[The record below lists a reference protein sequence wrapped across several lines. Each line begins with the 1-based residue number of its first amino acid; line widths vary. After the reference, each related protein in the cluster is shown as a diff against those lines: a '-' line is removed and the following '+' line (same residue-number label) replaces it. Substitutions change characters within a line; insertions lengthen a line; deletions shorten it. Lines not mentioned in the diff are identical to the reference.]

1 MQKDHVTSQ
10 KRQRNKQR
18 RPLRFAFHLTY
29 WVSVAAALL
38 AIITACAP
46 ANPSLVVPNPPIK
59 PPEDLGTHLFKFS
72 SAQRTF
78 EQARYDENIISV
90 FFQAEKD
97 GKSVNDVKASE
108 LRVQE
113 NNINVTPFS
122 LGADREK
129 FEKVADIVFVVDIT
143 GTMTAFIESAK
154 KRLKEFINSSRA
166 KNYHTRM
173 CISTFGD
180 YTVKKCTNFFD
191 NNPKDPSTTAQV
203 SELLDEL
210 EQLQAYKGEGKDPGW
225 PDLPENS
232 LGALID
238 ASKAPWASDSQR
250 FVILVT
256 DWGFL
261 SSPDN
266 RGSIGDKAPFM
277 KDVTKAIKDSQI
289 KVFAVTPS
297 KWPGYNS
304 PFQGEPGIVQSS
316 GGEFFEF
323 DDVLKGKISLDHVLQ
338 RILFNIQTTYKLTY
352 TVEKVAGLNPKAP
365 LAQREVKVSL
375 TDSNRGV
382 IQVNSILSSMPTG
395 REHYL
400 QAWKIEGEP
409 IHQKSLKVYI
419 DGKEARES
427 DYSVNGNEVKF
438 TAVPKPGTQLRFVF
452 FFEAIEKNLRL
463 EPVSIKGVANSGNTK
478 VYLNDKE
485 ARPEDVFFEQDLEGD
500 TSLRLAPSLMANN
513 DPYEIRKNQS
523 LKVRIVRQ
531 PSRF

>member
-1 MQKDHVTSQ
+1 MQKSLETQVIRQ
-10 KRQRNKQR
+10 KWI
-18 RPLRFAFHLTY
+18 F
-29 WVSVAAALL
+29 VATVLL
-38 AIITACAP
+38 GVITACAP
-46 ANPSLVVPNPPIK
+46 ANPNLVVPNPPIK
-59 PPEDLGTHLFKFS
+59 PSEDLGTHLFEFS

-78 EQARYDENIISV
+78 EQARFDENIISV
-90 FFQAEKD
+90 FFRAEKE
-97 GKSVNDVKASE
+97 GKSVDDVKASE
-108 LRVQE
+108 LHVQE
-113 NNINVTPFS
+113 NGTKVTPFS
-122 LGADREK
+122 LGADSEK

-180 YTVKKCTNFFD
+180 YTVKKCTHFFD
-191 NNPKDPSTTAQV
+191 NNPKDPSTTTQV
-203 SELLDEL
+203 SELLAEL
-210 EQLQAYKGEGKDPGW
+210 AQLQAYKGEGKDPGW

-238 ASKAPWASDSQR
+238 ASKAPWGPDSQR

-304 PFQGEPGIVQSS
+304 PFQDEPGIVQSS

-323 DDVLKGKISLDHVLQ
+323 ADVLKGRISLDHVLQ

-352 TVEKVAGLNPKAP
+352 TVEKVAGLNPKTP
-365 LAQREVKVSL
+365 VAQREIKVSL
-375 TDSNRGV
+375 TDSNRGAV
-382 IQVNSILSSMPTG
+382 HVKSVLSSMPIG
-395 REHYL
+395 RDPYL
-400 QAWKIEGEP
+400 QIWKIEGEP
-409 IHQKSLKVYI
+409 IHQKSLRVYI
-419 DGKEARES
+419 DGKEAGAS
-427 DYSVNGNEVKF
+427 DFSVNGNEVHF

-463 EPVSIKGVANSGNTK
+463 EPITVKGISNSGNTK
-478 VYLNDKE
+478 VYLNEKE
-485 ARPEDVFFEQDLEGD
+485 ARAEDVIFEQDLEGN

>member
-1 MQKDHVTSQ
+1 MQKNKGISQ
-10 KRQRNKQR
+10 KRSAHIVFRM
-18 RPLRFAFHLTY
+18 TY
-29 WVSVAAALL
+29 WVTVAAALL
-38 AIITACAP
+38 AVVTACAP
-46 ANPSLVVPNPPIK
+46 ANPNLMVPNPPIK
-59 PPEDLGTHLFKFS
+59 PPEDLGVHLFEFARSESTFS
-72 SAQRTF
+72 QS
-78 EQARYDENIISV
+78 RYDENIISV

-97 GKSVNDVKASE
+97 GKSVNDIKAAD

-113 NNINVTPFS
+113 NGTAVNPFT

-166 KNYHTRM
+166 EGYHTRM

-180 YTVKKCTNFFD
+180 YTVKKCTRFFD
-191 NNPKDPSTTAQV
+191 NNPKDPSTTSQV
-203 SELLDEL
+203 SELLTEL
-210 EQLQAYKGEGKDPGW
+210 SQLQAYKGEGKDPGW

-238 ASKAPWASDSQR
+238 ASQSPWAADSQR

-323 DDVLKGKISLDHVLQ
+323 DDILSGRISLDKVLQ

-352 TVEKVAGLNPKAP
+352 TVDKVAGLNPA
-365 LAQREVKVSL
+365 LAVAQRDIKVNL
-375 TDSNRGV
+375 ADANRGAV
-382 IQVNSILSSMPTG
+382 QVKSVLSSIPTG
-395 REHYL
+395 RPQYQ
-400 QAWKIEGEP
+400 QAWKISDEP
-409 IHQKSLKVYI
+409 VYQKSLKVYV
-419 DGKEARES
+419 DGKEMGPSEYRL
-427 DYSVNGNEVKF
+427 NGSEVQF
-438 TAVPKPGTQLRFVF
+438 TAVPKPGAQLRFVF
-452 FFEAIEKNLRL
+452 FYEAIDKNLRL
-463 EPVSIKGVANSGNTK
+463 APISIKGVSNSGNTK

-485 ARPEDVFFEQDLEGD
+485 ARPEDVTFEQDLEGN
-500 TSLRLAPSLMANN
+500 TSLRLAPALMANN
-513 DPYEIRKNQS
+513 DPYEIRKNQA
-523 LKVRIVRQ
+523 LKVKIVRQ